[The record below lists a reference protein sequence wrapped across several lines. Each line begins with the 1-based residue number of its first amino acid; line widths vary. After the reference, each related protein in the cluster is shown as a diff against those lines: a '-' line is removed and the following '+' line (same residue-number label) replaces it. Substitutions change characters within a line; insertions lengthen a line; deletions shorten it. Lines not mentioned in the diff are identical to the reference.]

1 MANCL
6 CAHEMVIFMFISYNN
21 YQNNTRVSAWTVRHE
36 STYSVSYLTRHNESI
51 NDDKNDNLHTSSPCL
66 TPARFKFCWW
76 LHNRLLM
83 ASQWAEN
90 FDASTWQVTT
100 NSLDIDFIHSDIQGR
115 SCKKERFSF
124 KKLHFKI
131 LSAKWRAFCS
141 GTIT

>member
-6 CAHEMVIFMFISYNN
+6 CAHEMDILMFISYHN

-36 STYSVSYLTRHNESI
+36 SAYSMSYLTRHNESI

-66 TPARFKFCWW
+66 TRARFKFCWW
-76 LHNRLLM
+76 RHNRLLM

-90 FDASTWQVTT
+90 SDASTWQVIT
-100 NSLDIDFIHSDIQGR
+100 NSLDIDFIHSDIHGR
-115 SCKKERFSF
+115 SCKKEWFSF

-131 LSAKWRAFCS
+131 PSAKWRAFCS